1 MCAHVVTGK
10 STSDEY
16 TVAKHSLDGV
26 DPTLSAVGRAL
37 VHDGLLKL

>member
-1 MCAHVVTGK
+1 MRAHVVTGK

-16 TVAKHSLDGV
+16 TVTKHSLDGV

-37 VHDGLLKL
+37 VHDGLLEL